1 MTIADQIYS
10 IVQTL
15 PQEQASKILNFAEI
29 IRTIH
34 SSTDR
39 PMSEKTDLT
48 AWQELVYALAGS
60 WGEDF
65 PSLEEIRADSEDV
78 LRESL

>member
-10 IVQTL
+10 IVNTL

-29 IRTIH
+29 IRTSHLI
-34 SSTDR
+34 TDR
-39 PMSEKTDLT
+39 PIPEQTDLT
-48 AWQELVYALAGS
+48 AWQGLVYALAGS

-65 PSLEEIRADSEDV
+65 PSLEEICSDSEDV